1 MDHPASD
8 KYNINKLRVLNP
20 GKKHECITFQ
30 FWIIANIKSYSSHKK
45 NEKSIITSGY

>member
-8 KYNINKLRVLNP
+8 KYSENKSLKKLRVLNP

-30 FWIIANIKSYSSHKK
+30 FWIIANIKSYSSYKK
-45 NEKSIITSGY
+45 NEKV